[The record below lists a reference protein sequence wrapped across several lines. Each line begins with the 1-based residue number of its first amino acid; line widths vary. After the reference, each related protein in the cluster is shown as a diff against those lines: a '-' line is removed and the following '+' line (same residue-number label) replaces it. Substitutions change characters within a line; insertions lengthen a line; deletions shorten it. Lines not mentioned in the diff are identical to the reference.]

1 MSAMRKT
8 FFVFI
13 VVVAAVDLAAP
24 PGFSQARRS
33 YENSLVLVP
42 LYVDYTSKS
51 EAQFATDAA
60 ELKQRLGAAPYV
72 MLGFSGFISIAYP
85 AVPLDKSITD
95 DDMAATLNQAD
106 TIVNRARNNGIVAH
120 VSLVSGFFHGSN
132 DLQRAAVQADVR
144 NAQWFSD
151 GWIAPPE
158 QLKDPETIPPGVW
171 ITPSRYAQPL
181 RTRIEEATRILGRHL
196 AGLMAQNPDT
206 FVTVSGDGEVE
217 LSYERSY
224 DEGATKVSTTAPLIY
239 ADYSPFAIEE
249 FRDWIRAGRYEGD
262 LSPASDDNF
271 DGHTLNGDFRQSFS
285 TWNLRYFDNSPPI
298 PYSEY
303 LRLPEKLP
311 SSGPYFIPGG
321 FDAPRK
327 EANED
332 PFWNAWIEFRKG
344 LVKNW
349 VHDFAGWITTT
360 PDPVTGFQIPYSR
373 FYSHQIPA
381 DLIFGESDN
390 PRIRTSA
397 SYIET
402 AVLEPFGGTGVTAF
416 NGWDGRGH
424 KKTATPE
431 LYSQLFLTS
440 DNWGIMEYNPS
451 LSYSNDV
458 PSSDDLPYYMNE
470 LRMLW
475 QFRPHIII
483 PFAWS
488 DLPTHRKFSIQGTT
502 FEQALNRFVRD
513 VGQGPWFSWRA
524 VLR

>member
-1 MSAMRKT
+1 MCAMRKT
-8 FFVFI
+8 LFVFI
-13 VVVAAVDLAAP
+13 VVLALSITIPA
-24 PGFSQARRS
+24 GLTQARGS
-33 YENSLVLVP
+33 YENSLVLAP
-42 LYVDYTSKS
+42 LYVDYTGKT
-51 EAQFATDAA
+51 ATQFASDAA
-60 ELKQRLGAAPYV
+60 ELKRRLGNAPYV
-72 MLGFSGFISIAYP
+72 MLGFSAYISIAYP
-85 AVPLDKSITD
+85 AVPLDRPITEA
-95 DDMAATLNQAD
+95 DMAATLNEAD
-106 TIVNRARNNGIVAH
+106 VIVNRARDNGIVTHIA
-120 VSLVSGFFHGSN
+120 LVSGFFHGSN
-132 DLQRAAVQADVR
+132 ELQRAAIQADVR

-151 GWIAPPE
+151 GWIAPPD
-158 QLKDPETIPPGVW
+158 QLTDPETPPRSVW
-171 ITPSRYAQPL
+171 TTPSRYAQPMH
-181 RTRIEEATRILGRHL
+181 TRIEEATRILGQHL

-206 FVTVSGDGEVE
+206 FITISGDGEVE

-224 DEGATKVSTTAPLIY
+224 DEGATKISTTAPLMY

-249 FRDWIRAGRYEGD
+249 FRDWIRASRYDGD
-262 LSPASDDNF
+262 VSPATDDNL
-271 DGHTLNGDFRQSFS
+271 DGHTFNGDFKQSFS
-285 TWNLRYFDNSPPI
+285 TWRLRYYDNSPPI

-311 SSGPYFIPGG
+311 SSGTYAIPDG
-321 FDAPRK
+321 FDAPRS
-327 EANED
+327 EASD
-332 PFWNAWIEFRKG
+332 DAFWNVWLEFRKG
-344 LVKNW
+344 SVKNW
-349 VHDFAGWITTT
+349 VHDFAGWITTS
-360 PDPVTGFQIPYSR
+360 PAPASGFQIPFSR

-416 NGWDGRGH
+416 NGWDGKGH

-431 LYSQLFLTS
+431 LYSQLFMTS

-475 QFRPHIII
+475 QFRPHVII

-488 DLPTHRKFSIQGTT
+488 DLPEHRQFSIQGTM

-513 VGQGPWFSWRA
+513 VGQRPWFSWRA